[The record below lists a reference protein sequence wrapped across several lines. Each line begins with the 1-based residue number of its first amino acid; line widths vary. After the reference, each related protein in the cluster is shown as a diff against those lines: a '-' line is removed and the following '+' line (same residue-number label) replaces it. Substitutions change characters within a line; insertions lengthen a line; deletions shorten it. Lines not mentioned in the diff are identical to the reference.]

1 MAEEIKDVVV
11 EEIVEELEVVEEL
24 VEEEEEVVLPTFV
37 MVGNKKYELSKTGAG
52 QAQQVSDLLNW
63 LGKYGDELA
72 LALVSD
78 DDGEEIDTEASQLS
92 GVWKL
97 VAAVGKVSSKD
108 ALIDLFV
115 VVVGCTKKEADKYF
129 TIGIL
134 IDGVQVLLSQEEY
147 GKVLNRFF

>member
-92 GVWKL
+92 SVWKL